1 MFTWVRTLSN
11 KVKQSLRQKQK
22 LSLNLTLN
30 LQKQIEL
37 LSQSGFEI
45 RSNLDD
51 LIDEFCK
58 KSDNRKIN
66 YFKDEVLIDRF
77 ADSINPDLK
86 SNFFELPID
95 QESDLHEKLME
106 QLVLSPLKDYEALIG
121 EVIIDSVLDNG
132 RLDPELQ
139 YKDIKRIVKED
150 FNININDTKIESI
163 LDLIQNFDPPGCAYR
178 SIDESL
184 KIQVNNLGLTKEE
197 QKKIMKTL
205 NSLVNQKISKEDLSS
220 EIKIQI
226 DKLNFNQG
234 LNFGSNKG
242 LYVRPD
248 LLAFSQKNS
257 WQVTL
262 NDGFMNK
269 ELIEAIKEE
278 MESSDNEEK
287 VLEAKSF
294 LRGLER
300 RQQTLF
306 LVGQYILTK
315 QNEYLNKNADRK
327 PITNK
332 EVAKVL
338 KISESTVSRIIRNKY
353 IQLPDKLIPLK
364 ELLQKKVN
372 KNAEGNDVTP
382 KELRNFITILISEE
396 HSNQPLSDE
405 KLRSL
410 LSTKY
415 LIRVARRTVTK
426 YREEAGIGSTRIRKL
441 I

>member
-1 MFTWVRTLSN
+1 
-11 KVKQSLRQKQK
+11 
-22 LSLNLTLN
+22 
-30 LQKQIEL
+30 
-37 LSQSGFEI
+37 
-45 RSNLDD
+45 
-51 LIDEFCK
+51 
-58 KSDNRKIN
+58 
-66 YFKDEVLIDRF
+66 
-77 ADSINPDLK
+77 
-86 SNFFELPID
+86 
-95 QESDLHEKLME
+95 
-106 QLVLSPLKDYEALIG
+106 
-121 EVIIDSVLDNG
+121 
-132 RLDPELQ
+132 
-139 YKDIKRIVKED
+139 
-150 FNININDTKIESI
+150 
-163 LDLIQNFDPPGCAYR
+163 
-178 SIDESL
+178 
-184 KIQVNNLGLTKEE
+184 
-197 QKKIMKTL
+197 
-205 NSLVNQKISKEDLSS
+205 
-220 EIKIQI
+220 
-226 DKLNFNQG
+226 
-234 LNFGSNKG
+234 
-242 LYVRPD
+242 
-248 LLAFSQKNS
+248 
-257 WQVTL
+257 
-262 NDGFMNK
+262 MNK